1 MVKKSIQEHEAYSG
15 TSSMLWQGPLEVCM
29 QGILDNIG
37 HFVNTWGMN
46 PLVVAVAASL
56 LTLMAVFFRQIGRF
70 LSHIAGVA
78 LASHRQTEERLSF

>member
-1 MVKKSIQEHEAYSG
+1 
-15 TSSMLWQGPLEVCM
+15 MLWQGPLEVCM

-70 LSHIAGVA
+70 LSHIAVWLWHLIGKQKKDYLFEKA
-78 LASHRQTEERLSF
+78 YLN